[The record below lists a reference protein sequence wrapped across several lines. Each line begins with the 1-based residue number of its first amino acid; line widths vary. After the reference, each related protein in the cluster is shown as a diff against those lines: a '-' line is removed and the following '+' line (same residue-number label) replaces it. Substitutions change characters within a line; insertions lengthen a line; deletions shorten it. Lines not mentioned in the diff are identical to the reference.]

1 MSVEPSPATMDADS
15 SSVRSGGFSR
25 DPFADSASGEIY
37 FENEHAAELLSRVV
51 HLVDYTQLLLFVQGA
66 AGVGKSTFLQRLVA
80 QGGSDWRVAT
90 VRAGAATTVGTFLSS
105 VAEGLGAAG
114 SVAGGENAL
123 DQFVDFATSASV
135 RGVTLVLMVD
145 DAETLNSAEAEAV
158 ALVATPVDGGRPLLR
173 VVLFGETL
181 PGDFGKLLPKSEDGG
196 VLLQVMPLPALDEG
210 DVRDYLRWRLAI
222 VGWTGEF
229 PFTPAKVAEIYAL
242 SKGLFVNVNRLAA
255 AELGGEVGQSVA
267 PVSAADFA
275 APQTKQP
282 YISVRVL
289 ILATAMLTA
298 IGVWVNYRQP
308 PPEPVSLSVLTS
320 PAPVVAPVPAPS
332 PVPVPVPVQANTSTP
347 AVEAPLSPATGS
359 DWVRSRDPGHFTLQY
374 AAVVTMEGAQQFA
387 AKHGLNDAVIYRVNR
402 GGREW
407 SVVVAGDFS
416 DMKSAQLA
424 AVANPLP
431 LAKSKP
437 WARRFGVLQA
447 ELAGQGERVRPPPD
461 AGTRKNN

>member
-1 MSVEPSPATMDADS
+1 MSVEPSPAAMDADS
-15 SSVRSGGFSR
+15 SSVRSCGFSR

-66 AGVGKSTFLQRLVA
+66 ADVGKSTFLQRLVA

-90 VRAGAATTVGTFLSS
+90 VRAGAAATVGAFLSS

-181 PGDFGKLLPKSEDGG
+181 PRDFGELLPKSEDGG

-210 DVRDYLRWRLAI
+210 DVRDYLRWRLAM

-267 PVSAADFA
+267 PVSAADFT

-282 YISVRVL
+282 YISARVL

-320 PAPVVAPVPAPS
+320 PAPVVAPVPVPAPS
-332 PVPVPVPVQANTSTP
+332 PVPVLVPVPANTPTP
-347 AVEAPLSPATGS
+347 VVEAPLSPATGS
-359 DWVRSRDPGHFTLQY
+359 DWVRLRDPSHFTLQY

-407 SVVVAGDFS
+407 SVVIAGDFA

-424 AVANPLP
+424 ALGSPASLV
-431 LAKSKP
+431 KSKP

-447 ELAGQGERVRPPPD
+447 ELAGQGEATKTPP
-461 AGTRKNN
+461 